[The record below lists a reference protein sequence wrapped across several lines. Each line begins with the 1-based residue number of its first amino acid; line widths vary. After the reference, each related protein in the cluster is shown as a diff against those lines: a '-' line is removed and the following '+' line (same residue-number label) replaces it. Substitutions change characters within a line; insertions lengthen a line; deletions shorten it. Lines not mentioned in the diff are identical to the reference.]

1 MLKIKPRQ
9 EPPDFAQ
16 LWRSRADLHTSC
28 TYMYWLGL
36 GSFIDVGSPVKI
48 TQQWKSSL
56 RLGGYMH
63 NSKRSRFSKI
73 QNCYRFFYLGM
84 SWNSITCLLSLTSFN
99 WHENIASARSK
110 IIYELDNNLTRI
122 AVFCMSFQP
131 FSGYSLW
138 NLISLVSNCKAV
150 YSRTI
155 MCDHLS

>member
-1 MLKIKPRQ
+1 
-9 EPPDFAQ
+9 
-16 LWRSRADLHTSC
+16 
-28 TYMYWLGL
+28 MYWLGL
-36 GSFIDVGSPVKI
+36 GSFIGVGSPVKI

-84 SWNSITCLLSLTSFN
+84 SWNSITCFLSLISFN

-122 AVFCMSFQP
+122 AVFFACP
-131 FSGYSLW
+131 FSRLAVTVYGTLSALYQIVKLYTVEPSCATTPPNKKHIPIFFFSQRSIIFYS
-138 NLISLVSNCKAV
+138 
-150 YSRTI
+150 
-155 MCDHLS
+155 